1 MQGTP
6 SPCASAMPQSF
17 HFRYLLAA
25 TLSVHAIL
33 AILTPA
39 YAGIEVFT
47 VATEPMTSVPDDA
60 VVVELDAPARL
71 DGALSL
77 DLPTD
82 PDAAA
87 QAVQARMGS
96 ESWQHLFKEYGRA
109 YEAVARA
116 WQIGI
121 EKLPAVVVDGT
132 YVVYG
137 VHDVAQAL
145 KRIEQAREA
154 TQ

>member
-1 MQGTP
+1 
-6 SPCASAMPQSF
+6 MPWSLLSVLENPF
-17 HFRYLLAA
+17 FRFQYLLAA
-25 TLSVHAIL
+25 ALGTSAGLTLL
-33 AILTPA
+33 PPA
-39 YAGIEVFT
+39 YAGTEVFT

-71 DGALSL
+71 DGALSM
-77 DLPTD
+77 DLPAD

-87 QAVQARMGS
+87 QAMQARMRS
-96 ESWQHLFKEYGRA
+96 DDWQHVFKEYGRA

-121 EKLPAVVVDGT
+121 EKIPAVVVDGT

-145 KRIEQAREA
+145 QRIEQARET

>member
-6 SPCASAMPQSF
+6 SPCVRAMSRPF

-25 TLSVHAIL
+25 TLCVN

-71 DGALSL
+71 DGALSM

-87 QAVQARMGS
+87 QAAQARMRS
-96 ESWQHLFKEYGRA
+96 EDWQHVFKEYGRA

-145 KRIEQAREA
+145 QRIKQARENRP
-154 TQ
+154 

>member
-6 SPCASAMPQSF
+6 SPCVRAMSRPF

-25 TLSVHAIL
+25 TLCVN

-71 DGALSL
+71 DGALSM

-87 QAVQARMGS
+87 QAAQARMRS
-96 ESWQHLFKEYGRA
+96 EDWQHVFKEYGRA

-116 WQIGI
+116 WQLGI

-145 KRIEQAREA
+145 QRIKQARENRP
-154 TQ
+154 